1 MELGVVDL
9 YHAII
14 VLSWSFLEVV
24 DMHRNPVAAWFVD
37 LFPTGWFISFGMI
50 SKMILE
56 LTAEVLAAKGG
67 KEQLF

>member
-9 YHAII
+9 YHAKIL
-14 VLSWSFLEVV
+14 LSWSLLEVV
-24 DMHRNPVAAWFVD
+24 DMHRNPAAAWFVD
-37 LFPTGWFISFGMI
+37 LFPTGSFISFGMI

-67 KEQLF
+67 NERLF